1 MIEVTRLNNT
11 KITVNPF
18 LVEYLEETPDT
29 VLVFNSGHKMIVKE
43 KADVIRGLFAEF
55 LSDVNRGALIKK

>member
-1 MIEVTRLNNT
+1 MIEVTRINNT
-11 KITVNPF
+11 KITINPF

-43 KADVIRGLFAEF
+43 KADVIRSLFAEF
-55 LSDVNRGALIKK
+55 LSEVNRGALIKK